1 MIRSKLKYLLII
13 GVLISGCEGDNTKV
27 TNIQNQWSGL
37 NPTSIPLSVRIKEE
51 QKGNL
56 ITNPSFE
63 LGKHYTLDSTKLS
76 FNLPGWKKVGDNVIW
91 TDIENRNEFDKND
104 ASSGNHA
111 IKITRDQSDETEILG
126 EGIMSDYI
134 RVIPGNYLLS
144 LDVRLEH
151 IKSNLNRLVSGIY
164 DAVNVRIFCY
174 DKNKVM
180 IKNVSYHPLYNKEI
194 DNSFKGFGFSNHDKI
209 ERFGW
214 ARVFGRSG
222 NFPFEE
228 GNLPE
233 DTRYIKIFAGLK
245 GEGKM
250 WVDKFDFR
258 YSSKNFTLL
267 EKLEPYFDTTME
279 KSRYLIPE
287 PQKSGYYKR
296 IPLILTDESH
306 RQLLPRILMPVNA
319 NGELER
325 IIKLFN
331 SDILEISIQGENNLP
346 LLEDFDPEDLEIR
359 SLIFSIGNNSLSNQF
374 AEQLPFEEIQD
385 LDQAYFIKRL
395 DQISNVIFIGYSDLE
410 GLQHAFHTLDQLM
423 EFKENIYHHY
433 DIVDYPDYLQRGVII
448 QLDDNTPGPDSLSR
462 AFRSLN
468 HLGINTWVIESKPLE
483 LVTNNLLKGVGP
495 WLRSDFT
502 NTTFPYIRKG
512 LSLERLKLPDFPM
525 DAGYSDQEK
534 LASYEKTILNSA
546 KDLYEEIKKL
556 NSFNTDLLIFS
567 DRTLWESMNFSPAGA
582 VLLDNENFNKF
593 MFYRNLFSRAFSN
606 NNLSELPESYLIP
619 FYQGISRKE
628 NVYYDIYSD
637 AIADSSVGGWF
648 TTVLWSGT
656 VKNTNLIDAMDLY
669 GIRGT
674 PELSLLDHSLTYQ
687 TASRYYG
694 NYYSLYPGKALTGVI
709 FKPYDTRII
718 GIDPEDFNYEA
729 LLKVNDFSEI
739 TRIRVATAVDYFWNT
754 SLYDPA
760 ISLWKILTYSYGKE
774 IAREIV
780 YFNDLYFKLLSISLN
795 MELNGY
801 NQKHEKQASELII
814 ELNSRWDKL
823 KILLESEYEFL
834 NDLSDL
840 KNSIISRYYQ
850 AQKNSLDK
858 EPIQE

>member
-1 MIRSKLKYLLII
+1 MIRIKPTYLII
-13 GVLISGCEGDNTKV
+13 IMIFISSCKGDNTKV

-56 ITNPSFE
+56 VTNPSFE

-76 FNLPGWKKVGDNVIW
+76 FNLPGWKKVGDNVVW
-91 TDIENRNEFDKND
+91 TDIENNNEFEKND

-111 IKITRDQSDETEILG
+111 IKIVRDQSDETEVLG

-144 LDVRLEH
+144 FDVRLEH
-151 IKSNLNRLVSGIY
+151 IKSNLHRLGTGVF
-164 DAVNVRIFCY
+164 DAVNIRVFCY
-174 DKNKVM
+174 DRNKVM

-233 DTRYIKIFAGLK
+233 ETRYVKIFAGLK

-279 KSRYLIPE
+279 KSSYLIPE
-287 PQKSGYYKR
+287 PQKAGYYKP
-296 IPLILTDESH
+296 ISLILTNENQE
-306 RQLLPRILMPVNA
+306 QLLPGILMPVNS
-319 NGELER
+319 NDDLEK
-325 IIKLFN
+325 IISVFN
-331 SDILEISIQGENNLP
+331 SDIFEISIQGKNYLP
-346 LLEDFDPEDLEIR
+346 VLNDLDAEDLENH
-359 SLIFSIGNNSLSNQF
+359 SLIFSIGNNTLSNQF
-374 AEQLPFEEIQD
+374 AEQLPFEEIRD
-385 LDQAYFIKRL
+385 VEQAYFIKRL
-395 DQISNVIFIGYSDLE
+395 DQVSNVIFIGYSDLE
-410 GLQHAFHTLDQLM
+410 GLQHALHTLDQLL
-423 EFKENIYHHY
+423 EFRENTYHHY

-448 QLDDNTPGPDSLSR
+448 QLDENMPDPDSLKL
-462 AFRSLN
+462 AFGSLN
-468 HLGINTWVIESKPLE
+468 HIGVNTWVIESKPVE
-483 LVTNNLLKGVGP
+483 LGSNNLIKSLGP
-495 WLRSDFT
+495 WFKTDF
-502 NTTFPYIRKG
+502 NNKTFPHIRQG
-512 LSLERLKLPDFPM
+512 VSLERLKLPDFPSNGEE
-525 DAGYSDQEK
+525 AKQEE
-534 LASYEKTILNSA
+534 LNLFENNILNSA
-546 KDLYEEIKKL
+546 RDLYEELKKL
-556 NSFNTDLLIFS
+556 NSLNTDLLIFS
-567 DRTLWESMNFSPAGA
+567 DKTLWESMNFSPAGA
-582 VLLDNENFNKF
+582 ALIDNENFNKF
-593 MFYRNLFSRAFSN
+593 MFYRNLFSRTFSKYD
-606 NNLSELPESYLIP
+606 LTELPESYLIP

-628 NVYYDIYSD
+628 NIYYDIYSD
-637 AIADSSVGGWF
+637 AIADSSTGNWF
-648 TTVLWSGT
+648 STVLWSGA
-656 VKNTNLIDAMDLY
+656 VRNTNLIDAMSLY

-674 PELSLLDHSLTYQ
+674 PELSFLDHSLTYR
-687 TASRYYG
+687 TGSRYYG
-694 NYYSLYPGKALTGVI
+694 NYYSLYPGKALTGI
-709 FKPYDTRII
+709 LFRPYDTRII
-718 GIDPEDFNYEA
+718 GVDPGDFSNEV

-739 TRIRVATAVDYFWNT
+739 TRIRLATAVDYFWNT

-760 ISLWKILTYSYGKE
+760 ISLWKILNYSYGKD

-780 YFNDLYFKLLSISLN
+780 WFNDLYFKLLSISLN

-814 ELNSRWDKL
+814 ELNSHWENL
-823 KILLESEYEFL
+823 KTLLESEYEFL

-840 KNSIISRYYQ
+840 KNGIISRYYQ
-850 AQKNSLDK
+850 AQKNSMDK
-858 EPIQE
+858 EPVVE